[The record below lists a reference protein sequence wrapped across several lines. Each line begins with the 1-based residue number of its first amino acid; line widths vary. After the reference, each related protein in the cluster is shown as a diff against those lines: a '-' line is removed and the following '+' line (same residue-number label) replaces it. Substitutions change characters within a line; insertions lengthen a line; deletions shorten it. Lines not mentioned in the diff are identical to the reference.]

1 MKTLFEQIIEKHF
14 PEMTVVD
21 GAVDRETKMD
31 LLVME
36 RLFDAINEDY
46 YLMDKRTTV
55 KLVTTDKDA

>member
-21 GAVDRETKMD
+21 SAVDRETKMD

-46 YLMDKRTTV
+46 YLMNKRTTA
-55 KLVTTDKDA
+55 KLFTTDKDA